1 MGLVCIDVGGEFS
14 RDGKVVVWE
23 YVAPLSELVRCSVV
37 QVTLSQMKV
46 CVCGI
51 VVTLGGVVDVIPP
64 VTTLTVVVLD
74 IIFGVVMVVVA
85 VIIGELWLQ

>member
-1 MGLVCIDVGGEFS
+1 MWGN
-14 RDGKVVVWE
+14 VV
-23 YVAPLSELVRCSVV
+23 S
-37 QVTLSQMKV
+37 
-46 CVCGI
+46 
-51 VVTLGGVVDVIPP
+51 LGGVVDVIPP